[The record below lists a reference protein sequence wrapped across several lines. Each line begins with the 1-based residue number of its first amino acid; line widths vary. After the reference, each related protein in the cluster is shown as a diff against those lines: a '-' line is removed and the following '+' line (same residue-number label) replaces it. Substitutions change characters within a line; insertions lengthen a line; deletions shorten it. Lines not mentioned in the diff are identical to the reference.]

1 MVDVQPLD
9 VRRGR
14 RVSRWQIGPLGDGA
28 EQIDGPSQGEAAD
41 DVVDP
46 QSVPARGRPRILVG
60 DAEDAKRAGGDG
72 VLYPRPVTARAR
84 SAERVVV
91 YTEATGRGGAEVSL
105 RNLLTELDASL
116 DVVVLGVDEAICS
129 WIAEVRPGTPVAVAA
144 PVRGKWSLGALLALR
159 RRIAQLQ
166 PTIFHANLRTIG
178 DAQYALLAAVSLRSL
193 NVVAVEQLPYPLASR
208 LSRRLKQWTSAR
220 LAAHVAVGKRAARLV
235 EEQAGLPS
243 GSVRTIYNG
252 VSDLGAAPWPPA
264 GQRVVVG
271 TLARLDPIKGLDL
284 LLRAAAP
291 LEHVELVLIGDGP
304 ARDELA
310 ELASELGL
318 SERLRFVPWA
328 DDARARL
335 AELDV
340 FVLPSRN
347 EGFPLSIVEAMLA
360 ARPVIATDVGSVREA
375 VDEETGIVVPTE
387 DVALLRAAI
396 EQLAADPARRRL
408 LGQAGRRRALERF
421 TSAAMARAFEAL
433 YREL

>member
-178 DAQYALLAAVSLRSL
+178 DAQYALLAALSLRSL
-193 NVVAVEQLPYPLASR
+193 NVVAVEQLPYP
-208 LSRRLKQWTSAR
+208 TR
-220 LAAHVAVGKRAARLV
+220 LAACRGGSSSGRAPGWQLTSR
-235 EEQAGLPS
+235 S
-243 GSVRTIYNG
+243 GS
-252 VSDLGAAPWPPA
+252 
-264 GQRVVVG
+264 
-271 TLARLDPIKGLDL
+271 ARHGSSRSRPGS
-284 LLRAAAP
+284 RAAA
-291 LEHVELVLIGDGP
+291 
-304 ARDELA
+304 
-310 ELASELGL
+310 
-318 SERLRFVPWA
+318 SERSITACRISGLPLGRRPASGWWSEHSRVSTRS
-328 DDARARL
+328 RA
-335 AELDV
+335 
-340 FVLPSRN
+340 
-347 EGFPLSIVEAMLA
+347 SICFC
-360 ARPVIATDVGSVREA
+360 
-375 VDEETGIVVPTE
+375 
-387 DVALLRAAI
+387 
-396 EQLAADPARRRL
+396 ARRR
-408 LGQAGRRRALERF
+408 RSS
-421 TSAAMARAFEAL
+421 TSNSS
-433 YREL
+433 